1 VLQRLVSTMIAS
13 WVGPMIAT
21 FAKNSVLAIP
31 AATGSLEVAKRSVRP
46 SMCRCNSVTPMA

>member
-13 WVGPMIAT
+13 WVGPMIAP